1 MNITLRLTQTMSATL
16 LALSFTALTPT
27 ITTALAGDAGVSDR
41 TLYVRRNLVSDQPG
55 RAVIRDRNLV
65 NAWGISFFPGGP
77 FSVSD
82 NGTGVATMYEGDGTK
97 VPLVVT
103 IPPPNGSP
111 PGAKATPTGQVANDT
126 NDFRIGTAAAPAKL
140 IFATEDGTL
149 AAWNS
154 GAKAVLVVDKSASQ
168 AVYKGLALGLRGGE
182 SFLFATNFH
191 AGKIDVFDRRFR
203 SVTLPSGAFKDPAIP
218 SGYAPFGIANVRG
231 RLIVTYAQQDAD
243 KHDDV
248 AGAGHGFVDIFDTQG
263 RLLRRFAAR
272 GTLNSPWGVALAPLS
287 FGRFGGDLLIGN
299 FGDGHINIFD
309 LRGLFLGQLGP
320 TAQRPFTIQGL
331 WGLVFGNAARA
342 NPNTLYFTAGPNDEK
357 HGLFGSISP
366 SDTLFVSDGP

>member
-1 MNITLRLTQTMSATL
+1 MNTTLRLSRKMRATL
-16 LALSFTALTPT
+16 LALSFTAFAPT
-27 ITTALAGDAGVSDR
+27 ITAAVADDAGVSGQP
-41 TLYVRRNLVSDQPG
+41 LYVRRNLVSDQQG
-55 RAVIRDRNLV
+55 RALKRDPNLV

-82 NGTGVATMYEGDGTK
+82 NGTGLATFYDGDGAK

-103 IPPPNGSP
+103 IPPPNGSA
-111 PGAKATPTGQVANDT
+111 PGTKATPTGQVANDT
-126 NDFRIGTAAAPAKL
+126 NGFLIGKPTASAKF

-149 AAWNS
+149 AAWNR
-154 GAKAVLVVDKSASQ
+154 GAKAVLVVDNSASQ
-168 AVYKGLALGLRGGE
+168 AVYKGLALGFRRE
-182 SFLFATNFH
+182 QAFLFATNFH
-191 AGKIDVFDRRFR
+191 AGKIDVFDKHFH
-203 SVTLPSGAFKDPAIP
+203 SVTLPSWAFKDTAIP

-231 RLIVTYAQQDAD
+231 RLVVTYAQQDSA

-263 RLLRRFAAR
+263 RLISRFAAR

-299 FGDGHINIFD
+299 FGDGRINIFD
-309 LRGLFLGQLGP
+309 LRRGFLGQLGR
-320 TAQRPFTIQGL
+320 TAGRPFTIPGL
-331 WGLVFGNAARA
+331 WGLIFGNAAKA
-342 NPNTLYFTAGPNDEK
+342 NPNTLYFTAGPDDEK

-366 SDTLFVSDGP
+366 FETLYVSDGP

>member
-1 MNITLRLTQTMSATL
+1 MKPDRLVRTIRESFI
-16 LALSFTALTPT
+16 ALSLLSLAPT
-27 ITTALAGDAGVSDR
+27 VTTAAADDSVSADR
-41 TLYVRRNLVSDQPG
+41 ILYVRKNLVSDQPG
-55 RAVIRDRNLV
+55 RARITDPNLV
-65 NAWGISFFPGGP
+65 NAWGISFFPNGP
-77 FSVSD
+77 FWVSD
-82 NGTGVATMYEGDGTK
+82 NGTGLATVYDGDGTI

-111 PGAKATPTGQVANDT
+111 AGTKATPTGQVANTT
-126 NDFRIGTAAAPAKL
+126 NDFRIGTPAAPAKF

-154 GAKAVLVVDKSASQ
+154 GTKAVLVVDKSASQ

-182 SFLFATNFH
+182 PFLFATNFH
-191 AGKIDVFDRRFR
+191 AGKIAVFDKHFR

-231 RLIVTYAQQDAD
+231 SLVVTYAQQDAA

-287 FGRFGGDLLIGN
+287 FGRFGGDLLVGN
-299 FGDGHINIFD
+299 FGDGRINIFD
-309 LRGLFLGQLGP
+309 QRGSFLGQLGR
-320 TAQRPFTIQGL
+320 TAKRPFTIQGL
-331 WGLVFGNAARA
+331 WGLVFGNAAKA
-342 NPNTLYFTAGPNDEK
+342 NPNTLYFTAGPDDEK

-366 SDTLFVSDGP
+366 FELLSASDRP

>member
-1 MNITLRLTQTMSATL
+1 MKPDRLVRTIRESFI
-16 LALSFTALTPT
+16 ALSLLSLAPT
-27 ITTALAGDAGVSDR
+27 VTTAAADDSVSADR
-41 TLYVRRNLVSDQPG
+41 ILYVRKNLVSDQPG
-55 RAVIRDRNLV
+55 RARITDPNLV
-65 NAWGISFFPGGP
+65 NAWGISFFPNGP
-77 FSVSD
+77 FWVSD
-82 NGTGVATMYEGDGTK
+82 NGTGLATVYDGDGTI

-111 PGAKATPTGQVANDT
+111 AGTKATPTGQVANTT
-126 NDFRIGTAAAPAKL
+126 NDFRIGTPAAPAKF

-154 GAKAVLVVDKSASQ
+154 GTKAVLVVDKSASQ

-191 AGKIDVFDRRFR
+191 AGKIAVFDKHFR

-231 RLIVTYAQQDAD
+231 SLVVTYAQQDAA

-299 FGDGHINIFD
+299 FGDGRINVFG
-309 LRGLFLGQLGP
+309 LRGDFLGQLGR
-320 TAQRPFTIQGL
+320 TAKRPFTIQGL
-331 WGLVFGNAARA
+331 WGLVFGNAAKA

-366 SDTLFVSDGP
+366 FELLSARDRP